1 MHYSICKTILLR
13 VELLFFPIKKLILEV
28 DSPYEH
34 YFKDV
39 EIVVTLVI
47 EGGKYAISRSLVPS
61 GLACSLDLLI
71 LEYHSHKVAKGTVL
85 VGIDEVMNWI
95 LAGNNC

>member
-1 MHYSICKTILLR
+1 

-28 DSPYEH
+28 DSTYEH

-47 EGGKYAISRSLVPS
+47 EGGKYAIPRSLVPS

-71 LEYHSHKVAKGTVL
+71 LEYHSLKVAKGTVL

-95 LAGNNC
+95 LEGNNC